1 MKVAVMGTG
10 GVGGYFGGLLARA
23 GNEVTFVARGPH
35 LDAIRQHGL
44 RVESA
49 NDGDFTVHGNAVEDT
64 SQVGEQELVLFTVK
78 MYHNEGAIQAVKPLM
93 GPNSLVLTLQNGIDN
108 GEQLVEAFGRDR
120 VLIGSCYMEGRIK
133 EPGVVTQGGPGVAAF
148 GELDIGISDRC
159 RQLLAVFQE
168 ASWRVD
174 LHENMPGMLWKK
186 FSYLAGSAAVGAAT
200 RTVFGEMRSIPE
212 TRAIIRGAIEEIL
225 EVGRASGA
233 PIMED
238 SLDWCMT
245 SLDNF
250 PATGMSSLGK
260 DFLEGRPVELD
271 GLTGAAIKIA
281 REYGVSTPIND
292 TLYGILKP
300 WALRIEQE
308 LSEPNTERRGACI
321 PCTWTQRKLYRLMP
335 GARQVWSANV

>member
-1 MKVAVMGTG
+1 MKIAVMGTG

-23 GNEVTFVARGPH
+23 GNDVTFVARGPH
-35 LDAIRQHGL
+35 LKAIRANGL

-49 NDGDFTVHGNAVEDT
+49 NDGNFTAQGNAVEDT
-64 SQVGEQELVLFTVK
+64 SQAGHQELVLFTVK
-78 MYHNEGAIQAVKPLM
+78 MYHNSEAINTVKPML
-93 GPNSLVLTLQNGIDN
+93 GPDSMVLTLQNGIDN
-108 GEQLVEAFGRDR
+108 GQQLVEALGRER

-133 EPGVVTQGGPGVAAF
+133 EPGLVTQGGPGRASF
-148 GELDIGISDRC
+148 GELEPGITQRC
-159 RQLLAVFQE
+159 KKLLAVFQE
-168 ASWRVD
+168 ANWRVD
-174 LHENMPGMLWKK
+174 LEENMPGMLWKK

-200 RTVFGEMRSIPE
+200 RTLFGEMRTIPE
-212 TRAIIRGAIEEIL
+212 TRAVIQGAIEEIL

-238 SLDWCMT
+238 SLEWCLT

-271 GLTGAAIKIA
+271 GLTGTAIRLG
-281 REYGVSTPIND
+281 REYGVPTPIND

-300 WALRIEQE
+300 WALRIERE
-308 LSEPNTERRGACI
+308 LNQPVPENLVLGPKENYI
-321 PCTWTQRKLYRLMP
+321 D
-335 GARQVWSANV
+335 

>member
-1 MKVAVMGTG
+1 MNIAVMGTG

-23 GNEVTFVARGPH
+23 GNDVTFVARGPH
-35 LDAIRQHGL
+35 LQAIKKNGL

-49 NDGDFTVHGNAVEDT
+49 NDGDFTAHGNALEDT
-64 SQVGEQELVLFTVK
+64 SEVGPQDLVIFTVK
-78 MYHNEGAIQAVKPLM
+78 MYDNEDAIDAIRPFM
-93 GPNSLVLTLQNGIDN
+93 GPDSLVLTLQNGIDN
-108 GEQLVEAFGRDR
+108 GKQLVDVFGKER

-133 EPGVVTQGGPGVAAF
+133 EPGVVTQGGPGMASF
-148 GELDIGISDRC
+148 GELEPGITERC
-159 RQLLAVFQE
+159 EKLLAVFQE
-168 ASWRVD
+168 ANWRVE
-174 LHENMPGMLWKK
+174 LQENMPGMLWKK

-200 RTVFGEMRSIPE
+200 RTLFGEMRSIPE
-212 TRAIIRGAIEEIL
+212 TREIIRGAIAEIL

-238 SLDWCMT
+238 SLEWCLT

-271 GLTGAAIKIA
+271 GLTGTAIRMA
-281 REYGVSTPIND
+281 REIGVPTPIND

-300 WALRIEQE
+300 WALRIKQE
-308 LSEPNTERRGACI
+308 LSKPSPQIAVLGPQENYI
-321 PCTWTQRKLYRLMP
+321 D
-335 GARQVWSANV
+335 

>member
-1 MKVAVMGTG
+1 MKVAIMGTG

-23 GNEVTFVARGPH
+23 GNDLTFVARGRH
-35 LDAIRQHGL
+35 LQAMREYGL
-44 RVESA
+44 RVESS
-49 NDGDFTVHGNAVEDT
+49 NDGNFTVHGNAVENTANAGIQD
-64 SQVGEQELVLFTVK
+64 LVLFTVK
-78 MYHNEGAIQAVKPLM
+78 MYHNEQAIEAVKPMM
-93 GPNSLVLTLQNGIDN
+93 GPGSLVLTLQNGIDN
-108 GEQLVEAFGRDR
+108 GQQLVDAFGKER

-148 GELDIGISDRC
+148 GELEPGITRRC
-159 RQLLAVFQE
+159 EELLAVFRE
-168 ASWRVD
+168 ANWRVD
-174 LHENMPGMLWKK
+174 LQENMPGMLWKK

-212 TRAIIRGAIEEIL
+212 TREIIQGAIEEIL
-225 EVGRASGA
+225 DVGRASGA

-238 SLDWCMT
+238 SLEWCMT

-271 GLTGAAIKIA
+271 GLTGTAIKMA
-281 REYGVSTPIND
+281 REHGVPTPIND

-300 WALRIEQE
+300 WALRIEEELNKPSTENMVLGPQE
-308 LSEPNTERRGACI
+308 NYI
-321 PCTWTQRKLYRLMP
+321 D
-335 GARQVWSANV
+335 